1 MKDINILLSTIST
14 ISVLND
20 EITYE
25 LLEFIVGLLNPS
37 SIITETIIEYLC
49 EPNMIEG
56 LYSLLVVN
64 NLSSKTK
71 EMVLKIMKYFI
82 GSQRVSHQVRA
93 QLRLETN
100 HIGFGGIISGMA
112 LNELNQSIVQEILNL
127 IISSSMLLT
136 KNLKIKLLLI
146 ILDSSIAVH
155 HLNIVLTLCSA
166 ASLDVR
172 YIAIRKVRLTWIFV
186 MYLIYNLL

>member
-1 MKDINILLSTIST
+1 MFSSIYFSSSKDDGDERRELRDVIYEIIKYCIQCQIRMKDINILLSTIST

-82 GSQRVSHQVRA
+82 GSQRVSQQVRA

-100 HIGFGGIISGMA
+100 HIGFGGIISGIA
-112 LNELNQSIVQEILNL
+112 FNELNQSIVEEILNL
-127 IISSSMLLT
+127 IITSRMFSSE
-136 KNLKIKLLLI
+136 KNIKITFF
-146 ILDSSIAVH
+146 S
-155 HLNIVLTLCSA
+155 
-166 ASLDVR
+166 
-172 YIAIRKVRLTWIFV
+172 
-186 MYLIYNLL
+186 

>member
-1 MKDINILLSTIST
+1 
-14 ISVLND
+14 
-20 EITYE
+20 
-25 LLEFIVGLLNPS
+25 
-37 SIITETIIEYLC
+37 
-49 EPNMIEG
+49 MIEG

-82 GSQRVSHQVRA
+82 ASKRVPQQVRA

-127 IISSSMLLT
+127 IISSSKLLT
-136 KNLKIKLLLI
+136 QNINIKLNSLHFRFLNCC
-146 ILDSSIAVH
+146 SS
-155 HLNIVLTLCSA
+155 S
-166 ASLDVR
+166 
-172 YIAIRKVRLTWIFV
+172 
-186 MYLIYNLL
+186 